1 MGIIVYQVDLKA
13 LQKQKNDYPV
23 VMIPVVA
30 KDLIF
35 PQLAATAMAQAR
47 IQPLSTL
54 CVHHL
59 SHLHGLDMNDLTLFN
74 NFNEC
79 PSTVRTCNLD
89 KTAAYNRKNDN
100 AV

>member
-1 MGIIVYQVDLKA
+1 MGIMVYQVDLEA
-13 LQKQKNDYPV
+13 LKKQHNKYPV

-30 KDLIF
+30 KDLVF
-35 PQLAATAMAQAR
+35 PQLAATAMAHAR
-47 IQPLSTL
+47 IAPLSTL

-59 SHLHGLDMNDLTLFN
+59 SHLHGLDMNDVTFFN

-89 KTAAYNRKNDN
+89 KTAAYNRKHGN